1 MTFILGTSNV
11 QTTNKGTMKR
21 YTGSHTSFDI
31 LQGFKMPYRSFSIV
45 WNIGLLEWTRWHFD
59 TLVKSHCRMWASI
72 SLHCWL
78 IGHLDI
84 THTQYKG
91 HNSSSSWDNN
101 PQTWYVVIFF
111 LSDPMRAVMYVQDGM
126 FTPCKISMKYVSKYI
141 SSFLSY
147 WLSGHHHY
155 PI

>member
-1 MTFILGTSNV
+1 MFRQPIRG
-11 QTTNKGTMKR
+11 QWR
-21 YTGSHTSFDI
+21 DI
-31 LQGFKMPYRSFSIV
+31 LAHILHLTFCRGSKCHIV
-45 WNIGLLEWTRWHFD
+45 HSALYWNIGLLEWTRWHFD